1 MPEFNTKID
10 SPLPTFGPL
19 DCPDVTLVFHI
30 NVSLLYMLFS
40 DHCLNSTC
48 YDIPYTL
55 HKSKTQMGSHRVGIN
70 PHVSQEGTLARIGV
84 VTGGTSLE
92 WPDPISL
99 RPGQCYWLK
108 HGKNTWAAIM
118 CSNLFMLGICDII
131 GRGDNRTICMNTW
144 LGIGAWTL

>member
-1 MPEFNTKID
+1 MKTEVETKRNPEKKVLNVKDCDGDQDGDEYGGAVGDEGGKFEFNTKIS

-55 HKSKTQMGSHRVGIN
+55 HK
-70 PHVSQEGTLARIGV
+70 
-84 VTGGTSLE
+84 
-92 WPDPISL
+92 
-99 RPGQCYWLK
+99 
-108 HGKNTWAAIM
+108 
-118 CSNLFMLGICDII
+118 
-131 GRGDNRTICMNTW
+131 
-144 LGIGAWTL
+144 